1 MAPSHPPSPA
11 ATPGAASQPPSLPSS
26 QQSALVVAGFQ
37 SHRPDPPSSAPS
49 RSTTRTSHDDQHSS
63 NARPPRV
70 SRKLQKR
77 RRDGEHTPTMELPER
92 LKDHG
97 EHADSEE
104 EVLQPQG
111 YAGGM
116 FMNMNQSIFGLIA
129 AAGSRVDFA
138 DRFEGQSSDEEDETD
153 SGNGHHM
160 AMTIAGGKGPALR
173 REPYGGFGGPLAQT
187 QILRKPASSASASQK
202 ADGGKHRR
210 KLSENRLLRSVQGLT
225 RLSSIKSK
233 SSKSSSKSSKS
244 KDAASGASNDQI
256 LQEADQEDEPS
267 PLATDL
273 APDIEITRAEGNRL
287 APIMSRMLEARA
299 EMAARP
305 SFDLDRLSGE
315 QGRGADAGETGPTE
329 LAKKL
334 MEIFEF
340 DKPEEVIEEYPC
352 WLLQHV
358 LLQGYM
364 YITAHHIAFY
374 AYLPKKAHEVA
385 KSGYLSKSGKRNPK
399 FNRYW
404 FRLKGDVLSYYRDP
418 QNLYFPSGQIDLR
431 YGISAS
437 VTDKDKDA
445 LHFSVATHH
454 RTYNFKADSAQSA
467 REWVKSLQR
476 VIFRSHNDGDSVKI
490 SLPIENVI
498 DIEETQ
504 MLDFADTCKIRVI
517 DNDET
522 YAIDEYFF
530 SFFSFG
536 KEALNVLKILVEDAT
551 QAPGGATQDLARVTE
566 ADEEPSSSSKRT
578 SMSGSREQPQRPSMG
593 IRTGSKLAEGVRA
606 TLSPL
611 SVAGNHSPSPRASA
625 DFTRSSFDAFRPFAR
640 RSLDVSQIVATRQ
653 ESPRRSFSD
662 SRRSLSKHRLGDSH
676 SRPRHP
682 EKQGSSDSY
691 VQTSLE
697 DPSQASISALVM
709 SGSSEEPSA
718 SQILRGSDVFH
729 SPTIRRSA
737 SATRAD
743 GLSPPQPPMV
753 RHHTSGLVKYSAR
766 HANTTGHIPDAPIVG
781 EVDAGPGIET
791 TPTLQNIAKMGAF
804 PLQKANAIMGYLD
817 RQSRRMSNLLA
828 TESMGYV
835 EKVSGMWKGGK
846 KHYDDPSGLKTDE
859 EEIEDDPE
867 ERANSE
873 ARFQAHF
880 ALPATEKL
888 QAAYFGYLMRV
899 LPLYGKIYISDRHFC
914 FRSLLPGTRTK
925 LILPLK
931 DIENVDKEKGFRFGY
946 AGLVVVIRGH
956 EELFFEFN
964 KAENRDD
971 CTITILQNL
980 EAIRYLRESSVLDR
994 DEIEYAQAA
1003 VAERDALQ
1011 EARHDEFL
1019 GHEVQLPRQTT
1030 GLSEAPTILF
1040 DDPKAS
1046 FLNFKPSQPMK
1057 ITCLTIGSRGDVQ
1070 PYIALC
1076 KRLLEEGHKPRIA
1089 THGEFKEWI
1098 EGHGIEFALVD
1109 GDPSELMR
1117 ICIQNGTFTWA
1128 FLKEANSKFRGWLDE
1143 LLASAWTACQG
1154 SDLLI
1159 ESPSAMAGIHIAEA
1173 LGIPYFRAFTMPW
1186 TRTRAY
1192 PHAFIMPGQKMGG
1205 AYNYVTY
1212 VMFDNVFWKAMAH
1225 QVNRW
1230 RNNLLGLPNTNLEKM
1245 QVNKV
1250 PFLYNFS
1257 PYVVPPPLDYSDWI
1271 RVTGYWF
1278 LDEGGDKWQPP
1289 KELTDFIDK
1298 ARKDDKKLVYVG
1310 FGSIIVPDPV
1320 KMTQEVIDAILKADV
1335 RCILSKGWSDR
1346 REPGTTSDDEEQ
1358 VPEPVLPPEIL
1369 QIKSAPHDWLFKQ
1382 IDAAAHH
1389 GGSGTTGASLR
1400 AGIPTI
1406 IRPFFGDQ
1414 FFFGTRV
1421 EDLGV
1426 GICLKKW
1433 GANSFARAL
1442 WEATHSERMIVKA
1455 KVLGEQIRSE
1465 NGVDAAIECIYRDLE
1480 YAKNLIKSKTGKN
1493 AASRARGETSG
1504 TEGGADVDDGLD
1516 DGDEEE
1522 SWTFVGNG
1530 TGSEPDADFP
1540 TPTPGFDSPS
1550 GHVAGKRP
1558 DAKGRTPAAQ
1568 ESASNR
1574 RSFIGSRML
1583 SGVGG
1588 R

>member
-1 MAPSHPPSPA
+1 MAPSKSSPASAAAAAPIIPNSTLPHPP
-11 ATPGAASQPPSLPSS
+11 TQLP
-26 QQSALVVAGFQ
+26 Q
-37 SHRPDPPSSAPS
+37 SHHLDLPSSAPPVPAL
-49 RSTTRTSHDDQHSS
+49 RSPATQSHDELP
-63 NARPPRV
+63 ARRV
-70 SRKLQKR
+70 SRKLQKK
-77 RRDGEHTPTMELPER
+77 RRDGEHTPTMELPDR
-92 LKDHG
+92 FKDHG
-97 EHADSEE
+97 DHADSEE

-129 AAGSRVDFA
+129 AAGSQVDFT
-138 DRFEGQSSDEEDETD
+138 DRFEGQSSDEEDEAE
-153 SGNGHHM
+153 NPM
-160 AMTIAGGKGPALR
+160 AMTVGGHRGPAR
-173 REPYGGFGGPLAQT
+173 RGASDSFGAAPLAQT
-187 QILRKPASSASASQK
+187 MVFRKPGASGPK
-202 ADGGKHRR
+202 NHRR
-210 KLSENRLLRSVQGLT
+210 KISESRILRSVPM
-225 RLSSIKSK
+225 LSRFSSKSK
-233 SSKSSSKSSKS
+233 SSKPSKNRLAEEEQIPEE
-244 KDAASGASNDQI
+244 KDSEASNNASA
-256 LQEADQEDEPS
+256 EA
-267 PLATDL
+267 L
-273 APDIEITRAEGNRL
+273 APSIEITRAEGRL
-287 APIMSRMLEARA
+287 APVMSRMLEARA
-299 EMAARP
+299 QIAARP
-305 SFDLDRLSGE
+305 SFDLDRLSSE
-315 QGRGADAGETGPTE
+315 QGRDADASETGPTE

-334 MEIFEF
+334 KEIFEF
-340 DKPEEVIEEYPC
+340 DEPEEVIEEYPC

-364 YITAHHIAFY
+364 YITNKHIAFY
-374 AYLPKKAHEVA
+374 AYLPKKNEVA

-418 QNLYFPSGQIDLR
+418 QDLYFPSGQIDLR
-431 YGISAS
+431 YGISAT

-445 LHFSVATHH
+445 VSFTVTTHH
-454 RTYNFKADSAQSA
+454 RTYNFRADSVQSA
-467 REWVKSLQR
+467 KEWVKSLQR

-536 KEALNVLKILVEDAT
+536 KEALKVLKILVEDAST
-551 QAPGGATQDLARVTE
+551 QTPGQTDLAQVLE
-566 ADEEPSSSSKRT
+566 GEELGSPNDPLSKRT
-578 SMSGSREQPQRPSMG
+578 SISGNKERAQKPLK
-593 IRTGSKLAEGVRA
+593 IRTSKLNEGVRA

-611 SVAGNHSPSPRASA
+611 SPAPNHSPSPRASG
-625 DFTRSSFDAFRPFAR
+625 DFSRASFDGFRPFGR
-640 RSLDVSQIVATRQ
+640 RSLDLNQITSLRQ
-653 ESPRRSFSD
+653 ESPRRSFSG
-662 SRRSLSKHRLGDSH
+662 SRRSLSRHRLGN
-676 SRPRHP
+676 SRTRP
-682 EKQGSSDSY
+682 EPEPQGSSDSY
-691 VQTSLE
+691 VQSLE
-697 DPSQASISALVM
+697 DPSQASISALVA
-709 SGSSEEPSA
+709 SGSSDEPSA

-737 SATRAD
+737 SASRAQEVD
-743 GLSPPQPPMV
+743 GASAPPVV
-753 RHHTSGLVKYSAR
+753 RHHTSGLGRYSTR
-766 HANTTGHIPDAPIVG
+766 HASTTGHVTDPGAGEFDGAP
-781 EVDAGPGIET
+781 T
-791 TPTLQNIAKMGAF
+791 TPTLQSIAKMGGYPF
-804 PLQKANAIMGYLD
+804 QKANAIMGYLD
-817 RQSRRMSNLLA
+817 RTSRRMSTLLA

-846 KHYDDPSGLKTDE
+846 KHYDEPSGLRTDD

-873 ARFQAHF
+873 ARFRAHF
-880 ALPATEKL
+880 ALPEGEKL

-925 LILPLK
+925 LILPFK
-931 DIENVDKEKGFRFGY
+931 DMENVDKEKGFRFGY

-964 KAENRDD
+964 KAEIRDD
-971 CTITILQNL
+971 CSITCLQTL
-980 EAIRYLRESSVLDR
+980 DRTRFLRESSMLDR
-994 DEIEYAQAA
+994 DEVENAQVAA
-1003 VAERDALQ
+1003 AERDALQ
-1011 EARHDEFL
+1011 DARNEEFAD
-1019 GHEVQLPRQTT
+1019 HEIKLPCQASCD
-1030 GLSEAPTILF
+1030 SEAPTILF

-1057 ITCLTIGSRGDVQ
+1057 VTCLTIGSRGDVQ

-1076 KRLLEEGHKPRIA
+1076 KRLIEEGHHPRIA
-1089 THGEFKEWI
+1089 THAEFKDWVES
-1098 EGHGIEFALVD
+1098 HGIEFRSIG

-1128 FLKEANSKFRGWLDE
+1128 FLREANSKFRGWLDE
-1143 LLASAWTACQG
+1143 LLASAWEACQG
-1154 SDLLI
+1154 SDLLV

-1230 RNNLLGLPNTNLEKM
+1230 RNNMLGLPNTNLEKLQM
-1245 QVNKV
+1245 NKV

-1289 KELTDFIDK
+1289 RDLVEFIEK
-1298 ARKDDKKLVYVG
+1298 ARRDDKKLVYVG

-1320 KMTQEVIDAILKADV
+1320 KMTQEVIDAVLKADV

-1346 REPGTTSDDEEQ
+1346 LEPALGAPKEQQTDDK
-1358 VPEPVLPPEIL
+1358 EPVLPPEIF

-1426 GICLKKW
+1426 GLCLKKW

-1442 WEATHSERMIVKA
+1442 WEATHSHRMIVKA
-1455 KVLGEQIRSE
+1455 RVLGEQIRK
-1465 NGVDAAIECIYRDLE
+1465 V
-1480 YAKNLIKSKTGKN
+1480 
-1493 AASRARGETSG
+1493 
-1504 TEGGADVDDGLD
+1504 
-1516 DGDEEE
+1516 
-1522 SWTFVGNG
+1522 
-1530 TGSEPDADFP
+1530 
-1540 TPTPGFDSPS
+1540 
-1550 GHVAGKRP
+1550 
-1558 DAKGRTPAAQ
+1558 
-1568 ESASNR
+1568 
-1574 RSFIGSRML
+1574 
-1583 SGVGG
+1583 
-1588 R
+1588 

>member
-1 MAPSHPPSPA
+1 MVPLQPTSPAAAATAAAATAAAAGNTHPPSRPLFHP
-11 ATPGAASQPPSLPSS
+11 TLSLHSLR
-26 QQSALVVAGFQ
+26 SADH
-37 SHRPDPPSSAPS
+37 SSSAPT
-49 RSTTRTSHDDQHSS
+49 RSSNVASHDEHHP
-63 NARPPRV
+63 ARRV
-70 SRKLQKR
+70 SRKLHKKR
-77 RRDGEHTPTMELPER
+77 PDAEHTPTMELPER

-97 EHADSEE
+97 DQADSEE

-129 AAGSRVDFA
+129 AAGSRVDFT
-138 DRFEGQSSDEEDETD
+138 DRFEGQSSDEEEEGD
-153 SGNGHHM
+153 GAM
-160 AMTIAGGKGPALR
+160 ARTIAGHKGSPR
-173 REPYGGFGGPLAQT
+173 RAEFLDGTAAGGGPLAQT
-187 QILRKPASSASASQK
+187 MIVKRPDASGSKHESRHKRKISESRLMRSMS
-202 ADGGKHRR
+202 G
-210 KLSENRLLRSVQGLT
+210 LS
-225 RLSSIKSK
+225 RLSSKSK
-233 SSKSSSKSSKS
+233 SSAKAAKSSSKGKTPMDDHIQEEEPEEQHNVSSPP
-244 KDAASGASNDQI
+244 ASDPN
-256 LQEADQEDEPS
+256 
-267 PLATDL
+267 
-273 APDIEITRAEGNRL
+273 APVIEVTKAEGRL
-287 APIMSRMLEARA
+287 APVMSRMLEARA
-299 EMAARP
+299 LMASRP
-305 SFDLDRLSGE
+305 SFDLDRLSGDH
-315 QGRGADAGETGPTE
+315 GRGTETGEAGPTE

-334 MEIFEF
+334 KEIFEF
-340 DKPEEVIEEYPC
+340 DSPEEVIEEYPC

-364 YITAHHIAFY
+364 YITARHIAFY
-374 AYLPKKAHEVA
+374 AYLPKKANEVA

-399 FNRYW
+399 YNRYW
-404 FRLKGDVLSYYRDP
+404 FRLKGDVLSYYRDA

-431 YGISAS
+431 YGISAN
-437 VTDKDKDA
+437 VVDKDKDNV
-445 LHFSVATHH
+445 HFTVTTHH
-454 RTYNFKADSAQSA
+454 RTYNFRADSSQSA
-467 REWVKSLQR
+467 KEWVKGLQR

-536 KEALNVLKILVEDAT
+536 KEALNVLKILVEDSSAQT
-551 QAPGGATQDLARVTE
+551 PAPTNELAQVPE
-566 ADEEPSSSSKRT
+566 AEDGPSTTTSSSKRT
-578 SMSGSREQPQRPSMG
+578 SMSGGGGRENAHKPAK
-593 IRTGSKLAEGVRA
+593 IRTSKLAEGVKA

-611 SVAGNHSPSPRASA
+611 SPARNHSPSPRASG
-625 DFTRSSFDAFRPFAR
+625 DFTRSSFDALRPFGR
-640 RSLDVSQIVATRQ
+640 RSLDVSQIMSGRQ
-653 ESPRRSFSD
+653 ESPRRSFSA
-662 SRRSLSKHRLGDSH
+662 SRRSLSKNRLQDSH
-676 SRPRHP
+676 TRPDQ
-682 EKQGSSDSY
+682 QGSSDSY
-691 VQTSLE
+691 VQSVE
-697 DPSQASISALVM
+697 DPSQASLSALVA

-737 SATRAD
+737 SASRATPEKD
-743 GLSPPQPPMV
+743 GKPIRPMV
-753 RHHTSGLVKYSAR
+753 RQHTSGLVRYSAR
-766 HANTTGHIPDAPIVG
+766 HTATTGHVADPGAG
-781 EVDAGPGIET
+781 EVDGAP
-791 TPTLQNIAKMGAF
+791 TPTLQNIAKMGGYPF
-804 PLQKANAIMGYLD
+804 QKANAIMGFLD
-817 RQSRRMSNLLA
+817 KQSRRMSTLLA

-859 EEIEDDPE
+859 EEIEDDPV

-880 ALPATEKL
+880 ALPETEKL
-888 QAAYFGYLMRV
+888 QAAYFGYLIRV

-931 DIENVDKEKGFRFGY
+931 DMENVDKEKGFRFGY

-971 CTITILQNL
+971 CSITILQNL
-980 EAIRYLRESSVLDR
+980 EVTRYLRESALLDQN
-994 DEIEYAQAA
+994 EIETAQVAA
-1003 VAERDALQ
+1003 AERDALQ
-1011 EARHDEFL
+1011 EARNEEFPD
-1019 GHEVQLPRQTT
+1019 HEIQLPREAT

-1046 FLNFKPSQPMK
+1046 FLNFKPAQPMK

-1076 KRLLEEGHKPRIA
+1076 KKLLEEGHHPRIA
-1089 THGEFKEWI
+1089 THGEFREWI

-1128 FLKEANSKFRGWLDE
+1128 FLKEANSKFRGWLDD
-1143 LLASAWTACQG
+1143 LLASAWKACQG

-1212 VMFDNVFWKAMAH
+1212 VMFDNVFWKATAH

-1230 RNNLLGLPNTNLEKM
+1230 RNNYLGLPNTNLEKM
-1245 QVNKV
+1245 QTNKV

-1257 PYVVPPPLDYSDWI
+1257 PFVVPPPLDYSDWI

-1289 KELTDFIDK
+1289 KELTDFIAK
-1298 ARKDDKKLVYVG
+1298 ARRDGKKIVYVG
-1310 FGSIIVPDPV
+1310 FGSIIVPDPG
-1320 KMTQEVIDAILKADV
+1320 KMTQEVIDAVLKADV

-1346 REPGTTSDDEEQ
+1346 TESGEEKTAEEKGA
-1358 VPEPVLPPEIL
+1358 EPVLPAEIL
-1369 QIKSAPHDWLFKQ
+1369 QIKSAPHDWLFNQ

-1426 GICLKKW
+1426 GIFLKKW
-1433 GANSFARAL
+1433 GSTSFARAL

-1455 KVLGEQIRSE
+1455 RVLGEQIRSE
-1465 NGVDAAIECIYRDLE
+1465 NGVDVAVQCIYRDLE
-1480 YAKNLIKSKTGKN
+1480 YATNLIKSKAGKN
-1493 AASRARGETSG
+1493 ASRRDNSA
-1504 TEGGADVDDGLD
+1504 EGGGADADVDDD
-1516 DGDEEE
+1516 EAEEE
-1522 SWTFVGNG
+1522 SWTFVGGDADTVDDLSPDAVMKRTSASSTSLPVGLGLG
-1530 TGSEPDADFP
+1530 TGGMGAGLAPAGRAF
-1540 TPTPGFDSPS
+1540 G
-1550 GHVAGKRP
+1550 GRVAG
-1558 DAKGRTPAAQ
+1558 AG
-1568 ESASNR
+1568 ASV
-1574 RSFIGSRML
+1574 GGAVK
-1583 SGVGG
+1583 GVGVS
-1588 R
+1588 

>member
-1 MAPSHPPSPA
+1 MAPTDPSSPA
-11 ATPGAASQPPSLPSS
+11 PPVDAARTPSQPDSQPPTSYFPPLQTERPSS
-26 QQSALVVAGFQ
+26 I
-37 SHRPDPPSSAPS
+37 PS
-49 RSTTRTSHDDQHSS
+49 RSKAHTSHHESP
-63 NARPPRV
+63 ARRV

-97 EHADSEE
+97 DSEE
-104 EVLQPQG
+104 EVLRPQG

-129 AAGSRVDFA
+129 AAGSQADFA
-138 DRFEGQSSDEEDETD
+138 DRFEGQSSDEEDEAE
-153 SGNGHHM
+153 SHM
-160 AMTIAGGKGPALR
+160 AMTVAGIKAPAR
-173 REPYGGFGGPLAQT
+173 REGLSSGGVGGPLAQT
-187 QILRKPASSASASQK
+187 TILQKNASPGGKSE
-202 ADGGKHRR
+202 GKHRR
-210 KLSENRLLRSVQGLT
+210 KLSDNRLLRSVQGLT
-225 RLSSIKSK
+225 RLSSKSK
-233 SSKSSSKSSKS
+233 SNSTQSSSPKSSRR
-244 KDAASGASNDQI
+244 KDTTTITDKNQI
-256 LQEADQEDEPS
+256 PEAEDEDAQTQPS
-267 PLATDL
+267 MGANISKGGVTTPE
-273 APDIEITRAEGNRL
+273 IEITRTHSASGL
-287 APIMSRMLEARA
+287 APVMSRMLAARA
-299 EMAARP
+299 EMVSRP
-305 SFDLDRLSGE
+305 SFDLERLSSDL
-315 QGRGADAGETGPTE
+315 RRDDDVGETGPTE

-334 MEIFEF
+334 KEIFEF
-340 DKPEEVIEEYPC
+340 EKPEEVIEEYPC

-364 YITAHHIAFY
+364 YITTNHIAFY

-431 YGISAS
+431 YGISAT
-437 VTDKDKDA
+437 VTDKDKEA
-445 LHFSVATHH
+445 VHFSVATAH

-467 REWVKSLQR
+467 KEWVKSLQR

-530 SFFSFG
+530 SFFSYG
-536 KEALNVLKILVEDAT
+536 KEALNVLKILVEDSSST
-551 QAPGGATQDLARVTE
+551 VQTPGPKDSVKPAELGE
-566 ADEEPSSSSKRT
+566 GSSSNEPSSRASVSGDVALRSSKVRT
-578 SMSGSREQPQRPSMG
+578 SR
-593 IRTGSKLAEGVRA
+593 LVEGVRA
-606 TLSPL
+606 TLPPL
-611 SVAGNHSPSPRASA
+611 SPGGAAQSTSPRASG
-625 DFTRSSFDAFRPFAR
+625 DFARSSFDALRPFGR
-640 RSLDVSQIVATRQ
+640 RSLDVSQIMARQ
-653 ESPRRSFSD
+653 ESPRRSFSA
-662 SRRSLSKHRLGDSH
+662 SRRSLSRNRLGDSH
-676 SRPRHP
+676 PRPDGY
-682 EKQGSSDSY
+682 GSSDSY
-691 VQTSLE
+691 VQSRME
-697 DPSQASISALVM
+697 DPSEASISALVA

-718 SQILRGSDVFH
+718 SQILRGSDVFR

-737 SATRAD
+737 SASRAD
-743 GLSPPQPPMV
+743 GVAPPPIV
-753 RHHTSGLVKYSAR
+753 RHHTSGLGKYSAKN
-766 HANTTGHIPDAPIVG
+766 ASTTGHIPETSTSEAR
-781 EVDAGPGIET
+781 AQAT
-791 TPTLQNIAKMGAF
+791 TPTLQNIAKMGGYPF
-804 PLQKANAIMGYLD
+804 QKANAIFGYLD
-817 RQSRRMSNLLA
+817 RQSRHMSSLLA

-846 KHYDDPSGLKTDE
+846 KHYDDQLGNFKTDE
-859 EEIEDDPE
+859 EVEDDPE

-880 ALPATEKL
+880 ALPSTEKL

-931 DIENVDKEKGFRFGY
+931 EIENVDKEKGFRFGY

-964 KAENRDD
+964 KADNRDD
-971 CTITILQNL
+971 CAVTLLQNL
-980 EAIRYLRESSVLDR
+980 EAAKFLRDSDELESEEV
-994 DEIEYAQAA
+994 ENAAQAA
-1003 VAERDALQ
+1003 VAERDALHQ
-1011 EARHDEFL
+1011 ARNDEFL
-1019 GHEVQLPRQTT
+1019 DHEIQLPKQTS
-1030 GLSEAPTILF
+1030 GLSDAPTILF
-1040 DDPKAS
+1040 DDPKS
-1046 FLNFKPSQPMK
+1046 SYLNFKPSQSLRV
-1057 ITCLTIGSRGDVQ
+1057 TCLTIGSRGDVQ

-1076 KRLLEEGHKPRIA
+1076 KKLIEEGHKPRIA
-1089 THGEFKEWI
+1089 THGEFKDWI
-1098 EGHGIEFALVD
+1098 EGHGIEFAPVG

-1128 FLKEANSKFRGWLDE
+1128 FLREANSKFRGWLDD
-1143 LLASAWTACQG
+1143 LLVSAWEACQG

-1192 PHAFIMPGQKMGG
+1192 PHAFMMPGQKMGG

-1212 VMFDNVFWKAMAH
+1212 VMFDNIFWKGTAG
-1225 QVNRW
+1225 QINKW
-1230 RNNLLGLPNTNLEKM
+1230 RNHTLGLPNTNLEKM

-1257 PYVVPPPLDYSDWI
+1257 PFVVPPPLDYSDWI

-1278 LDEGGDKWQPP
+1278 LDEGNDKWTPP
-1289 KELTDFIDK
+1289 KELTDFIDQ

-1310 FGSIIVPDPV
+1310 FGSIIVPDPAE
-1320 KMTQEVIDAILKADV
+1320 MTQQVIDAVLKSDV

-1346 REPGTTSDDEEQ
+1346 QETGSSTDDLRPE
-1358 VPEPVLPPEIL
+1358 EPVLPPEIFV
-1369 QIKSAPHDWLFKQ
+1369 IKSAPHDWLFKQ

-1414 FFFGTRV
+1414 FFFGMRV

-1426 GICLKKW
+1426 GICLRKW
-1433 GANSFARAL
+1433 GENPFARAL

-1455 KVLGEQIRSE
+1455 RVLGEQIRKEHGVE
-1465 NGVDAAIECIYRDLE
+1465 NAIQCIYRDLE
-1480 YAKNLIKSKTGKN
+1480 YATNLIKSKAVKN
-1493 AASRARGETSG
+1493 AAATARRDAAQRDGAG
-1504 TEGGADVDDGLD
+1504 DHGGAGSEDDD
-1516 DGDEEE
+1516 DEEE
-1522 SWTFVGNG
+1522 SWTFVG
-1530 TGSEPDADFP
+1530 TGGSSEPDPGVDEFALP
-1540 TPTPGFDSPS
+1540 TPIHQGSS
-1550 GHVAGKRP
+1550 GLGV
-1558 DAKGRTPAAQ
+1558 DATAAAAAAAAA
-1568 ESASNR
+1568 SAR
-1574 RSFIGSRML
+1574 ALGSRVM
-1583 SGVGG
+1583 GKK
-1588 R
+1588 